1 MFLDL
6 CPPALTHLVF
16 GIITL
21 ISGYATFSPLHFVS
35 LFIWILIATYILNLI
50 CNKGYKWLSWLLVF
64 LPYLIV
70 FVLFFF
76 LIKKDEKNHKHKKV
90 IQSTK

>member
-21 ISGYATFSPLHFVS
+21 ITGYATFSPLHFVS
-35 LFIWILIATYILNLI
+35 LFIWIFIATYILNWI
-50 CNKGYKWLSWLLVF
+50 CSKGYKSLAWFLVF

-76 LIKKDEKNHKHKKV
+76 LVKKNEKKPKHKMV
-90 IQSTK
+90 TQSTK

>member
-1 MFLDL
+1 MFLYL
-6 CPPALTHLVF
+6 CRPALTHLVF

-64 LPYLIV
+64 LPYLVV

-76 LIKKDEKNHKHKKV
+76 LVKKDEKKHKHKKV
-90 IQSTK
+90 TQSTK

>member
-1 MFLDL
+1 MFLEL
-6 CPPALTHLVF
+6 CRPALTHLIF

-35 LFIWILIATYILNLI
+35 LFIWIFIATYILNWI
-50 CNKGYKWLSWLLVF
+50 CSKGYNSLAWFLVF

-70 FVLFFF
+70 FVLLFFVV
-76 LIKKDEKNHKHKKV
+76 KKDEKNHKHKKV
-90 IQSTK
+90 TQSTK